1 MIYIT
6 CILILFAV
14 CSCKKANDDTTKL
27 IVVDVAKD
35 YPQKEIY
42 LQDIADVEYIPLAT
56 SDSILVNSSPSIVSD
71 KGIVTRGGKVGEILL
86 FDAKGQELQGRICRR
101 GQGPEEYN
109 AIIFNIVD
117 WKRKEVF
124 IADYTSLKVY
134 DFSGNYLRTLIEE
147 DIMKMNILN
156 LNDDY
161 LLCNKDREDAKSS
174 YHPYFILP
182 KIGGK
187 ADTLSIEIPFFIA
200 SNRKILWDDG
210 HTNDAHG
217 FIPAVYNCTDRVWLT
232 NPALDTIYQL
242 HPDLTLTPVMIP
254 LAAPTKDPEAPLLY
268 FLGINDR
275 YAWISRMPRHVTV
288 KMSDMSAGR
297 EKREKLYMYDR
308 ETQEWFTPVYHN
320 RAITTRNTNPIYIN
334 LTSVAYG
341 YGMVTLNAMDLVE
354 AYQNNEITDEKL
366 KKIASTMKEEDN
378 PVLMLLKF
386 KDSIRK

>member
-1 MIYIT
+1 
-6 CILILFAV
+6 
-14 CSCKKANDDTTKL
+14 
-27 IVVDVAKD
+27 
-35 YPQKEIY
+35 
-42 LQDIADVEYIPLAT
+42 
-56 SDSILVNSSPSIVSD
+56 
-71 KGIVTRGGKVGEILL
+71 
-86 FDAKGQELQGRICRR
+86 
-101 GQGPEEYN
+101 
-109 AIIFNIVD
+109 
-117 WKRKEVF
+117 
-124 IADYTSLKVY
+124 
-134 DFSGNYLRTLIEE
+134 
-147 DIMKMNILN
+147 
-156 LNDDY
+156 
-161 LLCNKDREDAKSS
+161 
-174 YHPYFILP
+174 
-182 KIGGK
+182 
-187 ADTLSIEIPFFIA
+187 
-200 SNRKILWDDG
+200 
-210 HTNDAHG
+210 
-217 FIPAVYNCTDRVWLT
+217 
-232 NPALDTIYQL
+232 
-242 HPDLTLTPVMIP
+242 MIP